1 MLVTFMK
8 RSLLL
13 CLGWAAIQSLQAG
26 GGVRKVDFANSVYPW
41 RESAS
46 WPDDLE
52 WQGTAE
58 TNLIQLLNGQ
68 WELPDEDSIQRRF
81 SGLVL
86 DEVVYGDLQ
95 GDSREEAVV
104 VLRFESGGT
113 MYHYWVYVY
122 SVDAGKPRLLAYFRA
137 GDRSARGLYRVYVRN
152 RKLIVELYDP
162 DKSQGDC
169 CSSGFIREGYR
180 WVGQSFVKTGTT
192 GHGSPKSSS
201 RRPVSTFGLP
211 ADSRNNPD

>member
-1 MLVTFMK
+1 MNK
-8 RSLLL
+8 SLLL

-26 GGVRKVDFANSVYPW
+26 GSIRKVDFANSVYPW

-58 TNLIQLLNGQ
+58 TNVIQLLNGR
-68 WELPDEDSIQRRF
+68 WERPDEDSDQRRL

-86 DEVVYGDLQ
+86 DEVVYSDLQ

-104 VLRFESGGT
+104 VLRFDSGGT
-113 MYHYWVYVY
+113 MYYYWVYVY
-122 SVDAGKPRLLAYFRA
+122 SADATKPRLLAYFRA

-152 RKLIVELYDP
+152 RKLIMELYDP
-162 DKSQGDC
+162 DKREGDC
-169 CSSGFIREGYR
+169 CSSGFTRESYR
-180 WVGQSFVKTGTT
+180 WNGQVFAKTGTT
-192 GHGSPKSSS
+192 GHGSPKFSS

-211 ADSRNNPD
+211 ADPTHQPD